1 MDDHKIS
8 RDNKV
13 SKGADKKTQLYKHW
27 VRYDDD
33 DIIHTMDE

>member
-13 SKGADKKTQLYKHW
+13 SKSDGFQARKTQLYKHW
-27 VRYDDD
+27 VR
-33 DIIHTMDE
+33 